1 MQFTSQGL
9 FFSFWSLL
17 IDMLTSYLEWS
28 MSLAMQFTS
37 QGLFFSFW
45 LISDIPLQPSAC
57 SATIYAITTSSGI
70 ELRSSFCSLSK
81 FPCLLLFVRTTHRL
95 VIKLCRTSCFLT
107 GHGTPSLS
115 LLAISSNSEVSLF
128 FFFTE
133 FSISLIFRLSFFRRL
148 VVS

>member
-81 FPCLLLFVRTTHRL
+81 VPCLLLFVRTTHRL

-128 FFFTE
+128 FFFYRILHLADLPLVF
-133 FSISLIFRLSFFRRL
+133 FSAFGGF
-148 VVS
+148 